1 MGDGNF
7 QGGASGKGL
16 LTQEMKE
23 TQFRSLGQED
33 LLEEKWQPTPAF
45 LPGESHRQRS
55 PAGRVHRVTELDM
68 TERLN
73 THTVGDEAG
82 HATGAKER
90 VSTGKSAC
98 RSRQSQD

>member
-7 QGGASGKGL
+7 PGGASGKGL

-23 TQFRSLGQED
+23 TQFRSLGRED

-45 LPGESHRQRS
+45 LPGGSHRQRRL
-55 PAGRVHRVTELDM
+55 AGRVHRVIEFDV

-73 THTVGDEAG
+73 THTVEM
-82 HATGAKER
+82 
-90 VSTGKSAC
+90 
-98 RSRQSQD
+98 RQDMQLGPKRG